1 MLNYKAVDHNTA
13 NINLP
18 VLLLNNPSTGNL
30 FTLYSKNN
38 FNQLQ
43 WEIVD
48 ASGRSLQTGLLSNVL
63 KGSTH
68 QINAG
73 NTKQGNY
80 FIKLNGDGNA
90 LPVLKALK
98 N

>member
-1 MLNYKAVDHNTA
+1 MNHKEIINT
-13 NINLP
+13 INTDLP
-18 VLLLNNPSTGNL
+18 VMLLNNPSNGNM

-38 FNQLQ
+38 YTQLQ
-43 WEIVD
+43 WQIMD
-48 ASGRSLQTGLLSNVL
+48 GAGRLLLTGSFSNVL
-63 KGSTH
+63 KGNTY

-73 NTKQGNY
+73 NTAPGSY
-80 FIKLNGDGNA
+80 YIKLNGDGNS

>member
-1 MLNYKAVDHNTA
+1 M
-13 NINLP
+13 
-18 VLLLNNPSTGNL
+18 

-38 FNQLQ
+38 YAQLQ
-43 WEIVD
+43 WQIMD
-48 ASGRSLQTGLLSNVL
+48 GAGRLLLTGSFSNVL
-63 KGSTH
+63 KGNTF

-73 NTKQGNY
+73 NTTPGSY
-80 FIKLNGDGNA
+80 YIKLNGDGNA